1 VVAAVTLST
10 ASVYPQGCA
19 DAFEMAARLGYDGV
33 EVMVW
38 TDPASQD
45 EDAVAEL
52 SDHFG
57 VPVRSVHAPTLL
69 LTQGVWGR
77 EPWPKVE
84 RAAQMAARL
93 GASTVVV
100 HPPFRWQREYAT
112 GFADGVR
119 RIAGEV
125 GVTVAVENMYPWRAR
140 SREFA
145 AYLPG
150 WDPCELDYDAL
161 VLDVSHAATAGV
173 DALELAKRMGDR
185 LVHLHLTDGNGSAKD
200 EHLLPGQG
208 SQPCAALLAH
218 LSDTGWDG
226 DVVVEVSTRRSRGPG
241 GREADLADALAYA
254 RRHVDVRAGTS
265 GAEAL
270 AGPGGPGVG

>member
-1 VVAAVTLST
+1 MTLST
-10 ASVYPQGCA
+10 SSLYPQGCA

-33 EVMVW
+33 ELMVW
-38 TDPASQD
+38 TDPVSQD
-45 EDAVAEL
+45 VDAIEEMVQ
-52 SDHFG
+52 HYG

-69 LTQGVWGR
+69 LTQRVWGR

-84 RAAQMAARL
+84 RAAAMARRL
-93 GASTVVV
+93 GAETVVV
-100 HPPFRWQREYAT
+100 HPPFRWQRDYAT
-112 GFADGVR
+112 GFAEGVR
-119 RIAGEV
+119 RIAGNA
-125 GVTVAVENMYPWRAR
+125 GVTLAVENMYPWRAR

-161 VLDVSHAATAGV
+161 VLDVSHAATSGV

-200 EHLLPGQG
+200 EHMLPGQG
-208 SQPCAALLAH
+208 SQPCAALLRH
-218 LSDTGWDG
+218 LADTDWPG

-254 RRHVDVRAGTS
+254 REHAAVPAGGE
-265 GAEAL
+265 GA
-270 AGPGGPGVG
+270 